1 MYITSFWRWFI
12 KKLPNIESENNM
24 IVIQNTLRAGHV
36 PRWQLCD
43 TTRTQSIAEHM
54 FNCAFIVRH
63 MCEFIGIRGD
73 EQNGLVIYALKHD
86 LDEVITGD
94 MPTVTKERL
103 RNRGCEP
110 NGLINSPDLVISD
123 EFARQMVKMADLIE
137 SAWWIGEHGVGR
149 HAKKVAEI
157 TEQRLR
163 MKFTD
168 NDIHEAV
175 RQAGIQCWDQIQD
188 GELTI

>member
-1 MYITSFWRWFI
+1 
-12 KKLPNIESENNM
+12 M

-63 MCEFIGIRGD
+63 MCEFIGIKGD
-73 EQNGLVIYALKHD
+73 EQNELMIYALKHD

-103 RNRGCEP
+103 RNKGIEP
-110 NGLINSPDLVISD
+110 NGLIDTTDVVIAD

-137 SAWWIGEHGVGR
+137 SAWWIDEHGVGR
-149 HAKKVAEI
+149 HAKEVAKI
-157 TEQRLR
+157 TKERLLA
-163 MKFTD
+163 KFEDT
-168 NDIHEAV
+168 DIHDAV
-175 RQAGIQCWDQIQD
+175 REAGAQCWDQIRH
-188 GELTI
+188 GALTI